1 MTQGPTPPQNPSWV
15 DLTRTADFEL
25 GAATVRP
32 SLCEVTTGDR
42 RVRLQPRIMQV
53 LVALA
58 RADGEAVTRDALVE
72 SCWGGLSIGED
83 AINRCIGRLRRLSET
98 DIPGA
103 FSIETLARIGY
114 RLTRAVAQEDDAGD
128 EPAALAAPRR
138 TRAWPFAAAA
148 GLILMAAA
156 AAWLALGRPGPIPQA
171 ERIAILP
178 FETSG
183 SDPLPKAFAE
193 ELVDGVSNALVKS
206 DLKVMSSDAGARL
219 SGSARGDAAAKL
231 GASYLLDGRVQG
243 DAQALRLNVHLD
255 DLRQRA
261 VLWSA
266 TFTRPASQAQA
277 MQEEVAIKIAD
288 VLHCAL
294 DRSNFPN
301 GQSDNET
308 LGIYLRA
315 CDLMHDMDAQDQ
327 VRDLLRKVVAR
338 QPRFARAWSSLAVA
352 SEMAADNLPPDQAAQ
367 ARRDA
372 RAAAKRALELDPKD
386 GYAFMALGDL
396 SPRRAHWAETNAFY
410 LRGLSLEPDNAA
422 LNEREAGFLADVG
435 RVDEAT
441 TFAQR
446 AYALD
451 PLSPVMANT
460 LANQLSHDGRIEE
473 ARATID
479 RAARLWPDDHD
490 VWSTRMAVE
499 AREGDPD
506 RALALINDSASRP
519 AEWEPDRLAPWRN
532 LALARK
538 SRSSALIDALVRDE
552 FAKLAAG
559 KTNVPRAILMLNNV
573 GRPDQA
579 YAVAAMATDSDPV
592 DPETL
597 FRPFAD
603 GMRRDPRFMPLAAK
617 LGLVDYW
624 RRTGKW
630 PDFCAAPDLPYDC
643 KAIAAKL
650 APKR

>member
-1 MTQGPTPPQNPSWV
+1 
-15 DLTRTADFEL
+15 
-25 GAATVRP
+25 
-32 SLCEVTTGDR
+32 
-42 RVRLQPRIMQV
+42 
-53 LVALA
+53 
-58 RADGEAVTRDALVE
+58 
-72 SCWGGLSIGED
+72 
-83 AINRCIGRLRRLSET
+83 
-98 DIPGA
+98 
-103 FSIETLARIGY
+103 
-114 RLTRAVAQEDDAGD
+114 
-128 EPAALAAPRR
+128 
-138 TRAWPFAAAA
+138 
-148 GLILMAAA
+148 
-156 AAWLALGRPGPIPQA
+156 
-171 ERIAILP
+171 
-178 FETSG
+178 
-183 SDPLPKAFAE
+183 
-193 ELVDGVSNALVKS
+193 
-206 DLKVMSSDAGARL
+206 
-219 SGSARGDAAAKL
+219 
-231 GASYLLDGRVQG
+231 
-243 DAQALRLNVHLD
+243 
-255 DLRQRA
+255 
-261 VLWSA
+261 
-266 TFTRPASQAQA
+266 
-277 MQEEVAIKIAD
+277 
-288 VLHCAL
+288 
-294 DRSNFPN
+294 
-301 GQSDNET
+301 
-308 LGIYLRA
+308 
-315 CDLMHDMDAQDQ
+315 
-327 VRDLLRKVVAR
+327 
-338 QPRFARAWSSLAVA
+338 
-352 SEMAADNLPPDQAAQ
+352 
-367 ARRDA
+367 
-372 RAAAKRALELDPKD
+372 
-386 GYAFMALGDL
+386 
-396 SPRRAHWAETNAFY
+396 
-410 LRGLSLEPDNAA
+410 
-422 LNEREAGFLADVG
+422 
-435 RVDEAT
+435 
-441 TFAQR
+441 
-446 AYALD
+446 
-451 PLSPVMANT
+451 MANT